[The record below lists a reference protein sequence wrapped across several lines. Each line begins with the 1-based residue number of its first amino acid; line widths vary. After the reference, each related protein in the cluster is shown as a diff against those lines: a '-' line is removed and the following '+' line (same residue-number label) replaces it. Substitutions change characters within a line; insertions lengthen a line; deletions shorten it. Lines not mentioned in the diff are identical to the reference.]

1 MNTTLPSAST
11 TILGSWKEIAAYLG
25 KGVRTVQRW
34 EQLHGLPVRRPVGAA
49 HGVVYASREELEVWL
64 TKQWMRRETTPE
76 YSAVREIKTGETPS
90 LVQMSQEL
98 RQANRELLASLRQT
112 VDSVKRECETLAL
125 LIPPPG
131 KPVQRPSTR
140 DGVV

>member
-1 MNTTLPSAST
+1 MNTILPEAK
-11 TILGSWKEIAAYLG
+11 ILGSWKEIAGYLG

-34 EQLHGLPVRRPVGAA
+34 EQLHGLPVRRPVGAPQ
-49 HGVVYASREELEVWL
+49 GVVYASREELDAWL
-64 TKQWMRRETTPE
+64 TKQWMRRAATPE
-76 YSAVREIKTGETPS
+76 QGMVTELKPSETPS

-125 LIPPPG
+125 LIPPAG
-131 KPVQRPSTR
+131 KPMQPRR
-140 DGVV
+140 QEMA